1 MVEAAYFPWIGALHS
16 LLDNLVD
23 TTEDRATGQ
32 HSLIG
37 CYDSMQEA
45 AARMG
50 ELAERALAAARSLP
64 NARAHTLVLAAM
76 ASFYL
81 CTPEASTPEALPL
94 TRAVLGAL
102 DGPADL
108 TMLVFR
114 ARLGLRGLPAR
125 RSRTALARGRR
136 ARDARQA
143 EARRRDRMASR
154 SSRHAR
160 HCNNLMNGS
169 TAPRRGHARCWQAE
183 KGRTRML
190 ELRDLVK
197 HYPEV
202 GGEPVRAVD
211 GVSMTVEPGEMVALY
226 GPSGSGKT
234 TLLLMVATLLAPTS
248 GAVLIG
254 GRDVSSLSEREAS
267 HFRLSELG
275 FIRQNF
281 DLLPGVTAI
290 DNAVLKLLK
299 TMRWRDAHRQVAPLL
314 DRLGLG
320 GRLEHRAETLSMG
333 ERQRVM
339 IARALSTEPRLLL
352 ADEPTGSLDSQRGR
366 EVLELLT
373 ELCREHQVAI
383 VLVSHDP
390 QAAAYAD
397 RVYALRDGKLGE
409 YEPDGRLT
417 RPVAS

>member
-1 MVEAAYFPWIGALHS
+1 L
-16 LLDNLVD
+16 
-23 TTEDRATGQ
+23 
-32 HSLIG
+32 
-37 CYDSMQEA
+37 
-45 AARMG
+45 
-50 ELAERALAAARSLP
+50 
-64 NARAHTLVLAAM
+64 
-76 ASFYL
+76 
-81 CTPEASTPEALPL
+81 
-94 TRAVLGAL
+94 
-102 DGPADL
+102 
-108 TMLVFR
+108 
-114 ARLGLRGLPAR
+114 
-125 RSRTALARGRR
+125 
-136 ARDARQA
+136 
-143 EARRRDRMASR
+143 
-154 SSRHAR
+154 
-160 HCNNLMNGS
+160 
-169 TAPRRGHARCWQAE
+169 
-183 KGRTRML
+183 L

-197 HYPEV
+197 HYPAI

-211 GVSMTVEPGEMVALY
+211 GVSLKVEPGEMVALY

-299 TMRWRDAHRQVAPLL
+299 SMRWRDAHRQISPLL
-314 DRLGLG
+314 ERLGLG
-320 GRLEHRAETLSMG
+320 QRLEHRAELLSMG

-352 ADEPTGSLDSQRGR
+352 ADEPTGSLDTQRGR

-397 RVYALRDGKLGE
+397 RVYALRDGKLSD
-409 YEPDGRLT
+409 YEPDQAYAR
-417 RPVAS
+417 ASAQ